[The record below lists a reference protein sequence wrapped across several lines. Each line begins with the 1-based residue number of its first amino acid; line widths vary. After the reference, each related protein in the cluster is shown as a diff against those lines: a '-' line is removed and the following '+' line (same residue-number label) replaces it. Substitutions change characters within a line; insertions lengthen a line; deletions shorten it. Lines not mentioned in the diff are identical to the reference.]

1 MDQFTLNL
9 IVVGFTFAI
18 YLGIAVWARAGTTAE
33 FYAAGQG
40 VHPVLNGMA
49 TGADWMSAASF
60 ISMAGII
67 ALAPAG
73 GYEQS
78 AYLMGWTGGY
88 VLLALLLA
96 PYLRKFGKFTVPEF
110 IGDRFYSGGARLL
123 AVICLIV
130 ISVTYVIGQMR
141 GVGVTFGRF
150 LEISTDM
157 GLYIGAAIVF
167 AYAVLG
173 GMKGITYTQV
183 AQYVVLIIAY
193 TIPAI
198 FISLQLTGSFMPQ
211 MGLVGTH
218 EASGVAFLA
227 KLDQVVTELGF
238 RAYTSETTNMLNMFL
253 FTMSLMIGTAGLP
266 HVIIRFFTVP
276 KVSDARSSA
285 GWALVFIALLYTVA
299 PAVGSMA
306 RMNLTTTMWPSA
318 ATGNALDGPAIT
330 RAEIDSNPDLS
341 WVRTWEKTGLL
352 VMSDLNGDGQIQY
365 FNDAPLAAT
374 KKAVAD
380 TTKALVDARAA
391 AGLAEVPAADLT
403 TPEAV
408 VRNGAEDPALAALQL
423 AMVTAQEAAAA
434 KRAETMIGGQS
445 IADRGWIANEVTK
458 LDNDMMVLANPEI
471 AALPGWVIA
480 LVAAGALAAALSTA
494 AGLLLAISSAISHDL
509 IKGSINPNISE
520 KGELLAARIS
530 MTFAIGI
537 ATWLGLNP
545 PGFAAQVVALAF
557 GLAAAT
563 IFPVLMMGIFS
574 KRVNKQGAIAGMLV
588 GLIFTSVYIFTF
600 KGWFFVPGTNTL
612 PDTPDQYFFGIS
624 PLSIGAVGAILNFA
638 AAFIVSAVTKAP
650 PAHVQALVE
659 SIRVPRGAGTARAH

>member
-9 IVVGFTFAI
+9 IVVGATFALYI
-18 YLGIAVWARAGTTAE
+18 GIAIWARAGSTAE

-67 ALAPAG
+67 AFG
-73 GYEQS
+73 GYETG

-123 AVICLIV
+123 AVVCLIV
-130 ISVTYVIGQMR
+130 ISITYVIGQMR
-141 GVGVTFGRF
+141 GVGVTFSRF
-150 LEISTDM
+150 LEVSTDM

-193 TIPAI
+193 TVPAI
-198 FISLQLTGSFMPQ
+198 FISLQLTGSFLPQ
-211 MGLVGTH
+211 MGLIGTH
-218 EASGVAFLA
+218 EASGVAFLT
-227 KLDQVVTELGF
+227 KLDQVVTDLGF
-238 RAYTSETTNMLNMFL
+238 KAYTADSANYFNMFL

-266 HVIIRFFTVP
+266 HVIVRFFTVP
-276 KVSDARSSA
+276 KVADARASA

-306 RMNLTTTMWPSA
+306 RLNLTTTLWPA
-318 ATGNALDGPAIT
+318 AVTGSPFDGEALA
-330 RAEIDSNPDLS
+330 RADIDSKPELS
-341 WVRTWEKTGLL
+341 WIRNWEKTGLL
-352 VMSDLNGDGQIQY
+352 TMSDLNGDGRIQY
-365 FNDAPLAAT
+365 LSEPKDLAAN
-374 KKAVAD
+374 
-380 TTKALVDARAA
+380 TKAIADAAKAKDDAKVAELTAAREGLLAA
-391 AGLAEVPAADLT
+391 AQAGTSGKTFAELGLK
-403 TPEAV
+403 
-408 VRNGAEDPALAALQL
+408 G
-423 AMVTAQEAAAA
+423 
-434 KRAETMIGGQS
+434 
-445 IADRGWIANEVTK
+445 NEVTK
-458 LDNDMMVLANPEI
+458 VDNDIMVLANPEI
-471 AALPGWVIA
+471 ANLPGWVIA
-480 LVAAGALAAALSTA
+480 LVAAGGLAAALSTA

-509 IKGSINPNISE
+509 IKGSINPNLSE
-520 KGELLAARIS
+520 KAELMWARIA
-530 MTFAIGI
+530 MTFAIVV
-537 ATWLGLNP
+537 ATYLGLNP

-574 KRVNKQGAIAGMLV
+574 KRINKEGAIAGMLV
-588 GLIFTSVYIFTF
+588 GLVFTAVYIFLY
-600 KGWFFVPGTNTL
+600 KGWFFVPGTNVY
-612 PDTPDQYFFGIS
+612 PDTADNYFFGIS
-624 PLSIGAVGAILNFA
+624 PLSIGTVGAALNFA
-638 AAFIVSAVTKAP
+638 AAFVVSSVTKAP
-650 PAHVQALVE
+650 PQHVVDLVE
-659 SIRVPRGAGTARAH
+659 SIRIPRGAGAATGH